1 MSEENVE
8 IVVRGFD
15 AFARGDLGAIK
26 DALDPQVEIV
36 TEPDM
41 PDQEVLRGHEGF
53 ATYMEDIAERWDDFR
68 IDIDEIV
75 DAGDEVVV
83 IGSQCGVGKRS
94 GIELDEW
101 PFAGVY
107 EIEAGR
113 VTRVRL
119 FHSRAEA
126 LEAAGLR
133 E

>member
-1 MSEENVE
+1 MSQENVE
-8 IVVRGFD
+8 IVMKGFE
-15 AFARGDLGAIK
+15 AFARGDLGTMK
-26 DALDPQVEIV
+26 NALDPEVEIV

-53 ATYMEDIAERWDDFR
+53 ASYLEDIAERWDDFR

-107 EIEAGR
+107 EIEGGT

-126 LEAAGLR
+126 LDAAGLS